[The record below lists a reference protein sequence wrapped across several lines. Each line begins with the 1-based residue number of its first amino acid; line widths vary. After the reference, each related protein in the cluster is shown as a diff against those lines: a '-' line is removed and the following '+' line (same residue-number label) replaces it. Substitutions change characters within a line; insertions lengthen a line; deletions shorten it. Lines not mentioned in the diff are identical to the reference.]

1 VIEYFVY
8 ICIIGNVFDIV
19 ATRCAN
25 KIRLNLLCFIGFKGP
40 KFQRKVFERLLILP
54 MLQIAM
60 PHYVVKHKEFL
71 QCEVVCKSLKVVW
84 KGLKYGVGKDQ
95 NGTHNVVEVVVF
107 TSSLFTL
114 TTTKKCVG
122 FNRILFRK
130 IVLQRQIL
138 DAKQVVKHYIKGDRK
153 VMKDAILKDVK
164 AIVAKWYFEKTKIS
178 PNKKK
183 VIHHQV
189 GHKT

>member
-1 VIEYFVY
+1 
-8 ICIIGNVFDIV
+8 
-19 ATRCAN
+19 
-25 KIRLNLLCFIGFKGP
+25 
-40 KFQRKVFERLLILP
+40 
-54 MLQIAM
+54 
-60 PHYVVKHKEFL
+60 
-71 QCEVVCKSLKVVW
+71 
-84 KGLKYGVGKDQ
+84 LKYGVGKDQ
-95 NGTHNVVEVVVF
+95 NGTHNVVEVVIF

-122 FNRILFRK
+122 FNRILFLK

-138 DAKQVVKHYIKGDRK
+138 DAKQAVEHYTKGDRK

-164 AIVAKWYFEKTKIS
+164 AILAKWYFEETRIS

-183 VIHHQV
+183 IIHHQV